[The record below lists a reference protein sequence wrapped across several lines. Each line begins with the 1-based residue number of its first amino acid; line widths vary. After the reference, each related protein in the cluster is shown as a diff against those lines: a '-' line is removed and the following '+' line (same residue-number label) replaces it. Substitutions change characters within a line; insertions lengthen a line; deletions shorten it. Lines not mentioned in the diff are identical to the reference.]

1 MNPETKVMLEAI
13 AAERARQDK
22 LWGVG
27 QRHADGR
34 TAAEVRELAYAI
46 GMAGQLSTI
55 TVHPAQLLEDA
66 MRQMIRMAKLN
77 GREPRWLPIVME
89 ELAEA
94 INAVDDEHLE
104 EELVQLAAV
113 VCRWAETVH
122 WRRMRARDLEPK
134 PQPQPESKPGKV
146 VA

>member
-1 MNPETKVMLEAI
+1 MNETEPMLDKI
-13 AAERARQDK
+13 RAERRRQDLK
-22 LWGVG
+22 WGVA

-34 TAAEVRELAYAI
+34 SAAEVRELAYVI
-46 GMAGQLSTI
+46 GTAGQLSTI
-55 TVHPAQLLEDA
+55 TGHPAQLIEDA

-94 INAVDDEHLE
+94 INAGDDEHLE

-113 VCRWAETVH
+113 VCRWAETV
-122 WRRMRARDLEPK
+122 RFRINRARDLEPK
-134 PQPQPESKPGKV
+134 AEPETQKV